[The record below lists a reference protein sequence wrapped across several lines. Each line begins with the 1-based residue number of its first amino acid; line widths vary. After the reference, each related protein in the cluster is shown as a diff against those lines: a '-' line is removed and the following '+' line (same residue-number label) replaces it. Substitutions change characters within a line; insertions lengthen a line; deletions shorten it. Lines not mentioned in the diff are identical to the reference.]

1 MATNG
6 RYFVQFRRRR
16 EGKTDYYQ
24 RQRLIVSGKNRMV
37 IRKTNRHIIVQL
49 VSASM
54 EGDYTLVNVNS
65 KELENYGYKGYL
77 GNTPAAYL
85 TGMLFAIRAQNAGY
99 TEGVA
104 DIGLQVASAG
114 ARVFAA
120 VKGAVEAGFDIPVGE
135 SILPDDDRC
144 TGKVIAEYDQNSKDL
159 VANVEAAKAAI
170 LKELK

>member
-1 MATNG
+1 MAING

-37 IRKTNRHIIVQL
+37 IRKTNRHIIIQL
-49 VSASM
+49 VAAAM
-54 EGDYTLVNVNS
+54 EGDYTLVQVNS
-65 KELENYGYKGYL
+65 KDLVNYGYKGYL

-85 TGMLFAIRAQNAGY
+85 SGLLFAVRAKNAGY
-99 TEGVA
+99 EEAIA

-120 VKGAVEAGFDIPVGE
+120 VKGAVEAGFDVPVGE
-135 SILPDDDRC
+135 EILPDDDRC
-144 TGKVIAEYDQNSKDL
+144 SGKTIAEYDENSKDL
-159 VANVEAAKAAI
+159 AANVEAVKAAI
-170 LKELK
+170 MKELK

>member
-37 IRKTNRHIIVQL
+37 IRKTNRHIIIQL
-49 VSASM
+49 VSATM
-54 EGDYTLVNVNS
+54 EGDYTLVHVNS
-65 KELENYGYKGYL
+65 RELRDLGYTGYL

-85 TGMLFAIRAQNAGY
+85 AGMLFAVRAMNAGY
-99 TEGVA
+99 TEAIA
-104 DIGLQVASAG
+104 DIGLQVASTG

-120 VKGAVEAGFDIPVGE
+120 VKGAVEAGFEIPVGE

-144 TGKVIAEYDQNSKDL
+144 NGKVIAEYDERFSDL
-159 VANVEAAKAAI
+159 AENVEAVKDAI
-170 LKELK
+170 MKELE

>member
-1 MATNG
+1 MAVNG

-37 IRKTNRHIIVQL
+37 IRKTNRHIIIQL
-49 VSASM
+49 VAAQM
-54 EGDYTLVNVNS
+54 EGDYTLVHVNS

-85 TGMLFAIRAQNAGY
+85 AGMLFAVRAQKAGY
-99 TEGVA
+99 TDAIA
-104 DIGLQVASAG
+104 DLGLQVASAG

-120 VKGAVEAGFDIPVGE
+120 IKGAVEAGLEIPVGE
-135 SILPDDDRC
+135 DILPDDDRC
-144 TGKVIAEYDQNSKDL
+144 NGTVIAEYDEKFADL
-159 VANVEAAKAAI
+159 PANVEAVKEAI
-170 LKELK
+170 MKELA

>member
-49 VSASM
+49 VSAAM
-54 EGDYTLVNVNS
+54 EGDYTLVHVNS
-65 KELENYGYKGYL
+65 KELVNYGYKGYL

-85 TGMLFAIRAQNAGY
+85 AGILFAVRALNAGY
-99 TEGVA
+99 TEAVA
-104 DIGLQVASAG
+104 DIGLQVATAG
-114 ARVFAA
+114 ARVFAT
-120 VKGAVEAGFDIPVGE
+120 VKGAVEAGLEIPVGE
-135 SILPDDDRC
+135 DILPDDDRC
-144 TGKVIAEYDQNSKDL
+144 TGKVIAEYDENSKDL

-170 LKELK
+170 MKELK

>member
-24 RQRLIVSGKNRMV
+24 RQRLIVSGRNRMV
-37 IRKTNRHIIVQL
+37 IRKTNRHIIIQL
-49 VSASM
+49 V
-54 EGDYTLVNVNS
+54 D
-65 KELENYGYKGYL
+65 L

-85 TGMLFAIRAQNAGY
+85 TGMLFAVRAQKAGY
-99 TEGVA
+99 EGAIA
-104 DIGLQVASAG
+104 DIGLQVASTG

-120 VKGAVEAGFDIPVGE
+120 VKGAVDAGFDVPVGE

-144 TGKVIAEYDQNSKDL
+144 NGAHIAEYDERYADL
-159 VANVEAAKAAI
+159 VSQVEAAKDAI
-170 LKELK
+170 MKELE

>member
-24 RQRLIVSGKNRMV
+24 RQRLIVSGRNRMV
-37 IRKTNRHIIVQL
+37 LRKTKHNFIIQL
-49 VSASM
+49 IVDQMQGGS
-54 EGDYTLVNVNS
+54 TLGLCYS
-65 KELENYGYKGYL
+65 KELVNYGYKGYL

-85 TGMLFAIRAQNAGY
+85 TGMLFAVRAQKAGY
-99 TEGVA
+99 EGAIA
-104 DIGLQVASAG
+104 DIGLQVASTG

-120 VKGAVEAGFDIPVGE
+120 VKGAVDAGFDVPVGE

-144 TGKVIAEYDQNSKDL
+144 NGAHIAEYDERYADL
-159 VANVEAAKAAI
+159 VSQVEAAKDAI
-170 LKELK
+170 MKELE